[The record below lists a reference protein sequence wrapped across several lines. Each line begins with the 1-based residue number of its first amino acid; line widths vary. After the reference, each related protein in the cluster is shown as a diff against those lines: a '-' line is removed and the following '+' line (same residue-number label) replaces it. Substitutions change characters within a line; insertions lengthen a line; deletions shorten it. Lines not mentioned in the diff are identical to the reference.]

1 VAFFATIYNISEERN
16 EMIFRNKAEHVQR
29 MVQKISDG
37 VEIILSIMEEVA
49 DNN

>member
-1 VAFFATIYNISEERN
+1 MQLSTVFQKRD